1 MAGVAGPM
9 LRSRRGAGV
18 SFLLGL
24 AAGQL
29 AAGAILVLLA
39 YSAGDATR
47 AVLPLWARLW
57 LLVAACVLFG
67 AADLANRTPHPW
79 RQVPQ
84 RLIYRLRPG
93 PLGVAWGFDLGLLV
107 TTQKVT
113 SLIWTAL
120 AAGVLLGPAT
130 AAGTLAVITVVAV
143 LAVVVLSA
151 SPSSG
156 TDRWA
161 RFGKK
166 IRNLRYASGGAL
178 MVLSVLT
185 AVQAWHA

>member
-1 MAGVAGPM
+1 M
-9 LRSRRGAGV
+9 R
-18 SFLLGL
+18 FLGGL

-29 AAGAILVLLA
+29 AAGTILVLLV
-39 YSAGDATR
+39 YLAGEVTR
-47 AVLPLWARLW
+47 AVLPAPPRLW
-57 LLVAACVLFG
+57 LLAVACVLFG

-84 RLIYRLRPG
+84 RLIHRLRPG
-93 PLGVAWGFDLGLLV
+93 PLGVVWGFDLGLLV

-113 SLIWTAL
+113 SLIWVAL
-120 AAGVLLGPAT
+120 AAGVLLGPPT
-130 AAGTLAVITVVAV
+130 APAIPAVVTVVAV
-143 LAVVVLSA
+143 LAVVMLSA

-178 MVLSVLT
+178 MVLSVLV